1 MTVRADRCSN
11 KSKEKSNQASTRGK
25 QWVKSRNYKTR
36 SKILEGK
43 DVKAI
48 ERHGS
53 TLESIVE
60 KVYELKLRVQELR
73 LENDDSLEDVRS

>member
-1 MTVRADRCSN
+1 VRTNQRGN
-11 KSKEKSNQASTRGK
+11 KSEEKSNQASTRGK
-25 QWVKSRNYKTR
+25 RWVKSRNYKTR

-43 DVKAI
+43 DVKKAI

-53 TLESIVE
+53 TLESKVE

-73 LENDDSLEDVRS
+73 LENNDSLEDFRS

>member
-1 MTVRADRCSN
+1 MRTDPRGN
-11 KSKEKSNQASTRGK
+11 KSKEKSN

-36 SKILEGK
+36 SKILKGK

-60 KVYELKLRVQELR
+60 KVYELKLQVQELR
-73 LENDDSLEDVRS
+73 LENNDSLEDVRS